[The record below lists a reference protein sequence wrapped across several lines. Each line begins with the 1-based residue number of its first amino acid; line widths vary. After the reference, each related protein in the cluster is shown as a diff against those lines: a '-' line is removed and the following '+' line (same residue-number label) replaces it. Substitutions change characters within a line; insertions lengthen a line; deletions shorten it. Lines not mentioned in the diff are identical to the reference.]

1 MSLLR
6 RRDSVWVL
14 PVGIVMALAAPVAGT
29 VAEPFG
35 VAEPAV
41 IDLPSGKHFDARIFG
56 GNAPTLPN
64 VGTRPMVNTNAFYI
78 QYPSGKPFAVLEHRG
93 DKLHGNCHA
102 FHENNAVMLV
112 GRYSEGER
120 TGNLHI
126 AADDGCPM
134 LDAQYHN
141 GDKIGFLGFY
151 QQGVLVLL
159 QEYDRGRLTWSHRV
173 RTSAA
178 VESIDH
184 AGRPESGSKSIFAL
198 IDKCDDYEKKLKANE
213 RDIKKLVK
221 ELEDD
226 IRRQRAAA
234 RGAMSQQMIQARV
247 NARAAANDLFIGAM
261 RMLANP

>member
-6 RRDSVWVL
+6 RRGSVWVL
-14 PVGIVMALAAPVAGT
+14 PVGIVMALAAPVAVT

-35 VAEPAV
+35 GEEPPV

-56 GNAPTLPN
+56 GTAPDLPN
-64 VGTRPMVNTNAFYI
+64 FNARPMVNTNAFYI
-78 QYPSGKPFAVLEHRG
+78 QYPSGKPFAVLEHQG

-102 FHENNAVMLV
+102 FHENGTVMLV
-112 GRYSEGER
+112 GRYSAGER

-126 AADDGCPM
+126 AADDGSPM
-134 LDAQYHN
+134 LDAQYRN

-151 QQGVLVLL
+151 QQGLLVLL

-173 RTSAA
+173 LNSAA

-184 AGRPESGSKSIFAL
+184 AARPESGSKSIFAL
-198 IDKCDDYEKKLKANE
+198 IDSCDDYEKKLKANE

-226 IRRQRAAA
+226 IRRQRAAV

-247 NARAAANDLFIGAM
+247 NARAAANDSFIGAM
-261 RMLANP
+261 RMLVSP